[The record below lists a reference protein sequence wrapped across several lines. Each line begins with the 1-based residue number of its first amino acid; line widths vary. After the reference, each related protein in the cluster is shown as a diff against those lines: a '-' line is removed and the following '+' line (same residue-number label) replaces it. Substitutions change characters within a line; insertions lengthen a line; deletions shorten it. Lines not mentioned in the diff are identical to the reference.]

1 MDVRQ
6 DQGMLF
12 ASLRYLI
19 KRGDS
24 MVKIKYRSGL
34 KNISQKLRLSDTAR
48 KHHLGA
54 SEDQTAE
61 IISQYRAYKYAKGL
75 MLLVVA
81 LLCIVAFG
89 IDVGLGPYSIGF
101 LEVYQAIIDR
111 ILDWNTDMPIE
122 MFIVWD
128 LRLPRVITALLAGM
142 GLAMA
147 GAAMQS
153 MMKNPL
159 ADPYTTG
166 ISSGAALGAT
176 LAITMGICIVGGEF
190 GTVINAF
197 VFALIPAAFIIL
209 LSTYRKPSPAM
220 IILSGISLMYIF
232 NAVQSYLMI
241 VADPNAAST
250 VYNWTVG
257 SLNSASWDSVPFIF
271 AVTLVGGTLLV
282 LMARVLNTMNSGDA
296 YSKSI
301 GINVNKARIIVLV
314 TISLVAAGIVS
325 FTGIIGFIGL
335 VAPHIA
341 RIFVGS
347 DNKIL
352 IPASGLM
359 GAGLMLLADC
369 VVQVVAETMPIG
381 IITSIIGGPIFM
393 ILILRQKK
401 EVW

>member
-1 MDVRQ
+1 MPSEVV
-6 DQGMLF
+6 M
-12 ASLRYLI
+12 A
-19 KRGDS
+19 
-24 MVKIKYRSGL
+24 KIKY
-34 KNISQKLRLSDTAR
+34 KTTINNISQKLRLSETAR
-48 KHHLGA
+48 KHHGKEGA
-54 SEDQTAE
+54 TEAE
-61 IISQYRAYKYAKGL
+61 NIINEYRAYKYAKAL
-75 MLLVVA
+75 MLIVVLFLCLIA
-81 LLCIVAFG
+81 LGVDI
-89 IDVGLGPYSIGF
+89 GLGPYSIDFIKVYEEIINRFFDWGGTLD
-101 LEVYQAIIDR
+101 LEGK
-111 ILDWNTDMPIE
+111 
-122 MFIVWD
+122 IVWE
-128 LRLPRVITALLAGM
+128 LRMPRVLTALLAGL

-147 GAAMQS
+147 GSAMQS

-176 LAITMGICIVGGEF
+176 LSITLGIALIPGNF
-190 GTVINAF
+190 GTVANAF

-209 LSTYRKPSPAM
+209 MSIYRKPSPAM

-232 NAVQSYLMI
+232 NAIQSYLMI
-241 VADPNAAST
+241 IADPNAASA

-257 SLNSASWDSVPFIF
+257 TLNGASWDKVPFLF
-271 AVTLVGGTLLV
+271 AVALLGGIV
-282 LMARVLNTMNSGDA
+282 LMYMARILNTMNSGDA

-301 GINVNKARIIVLV
+301 GINVNRSRIIILV
-314 TISLVAAGIVS
+314 TISMVAAGIVS

-335 VAPHIA
+335 VGPHIA

-352 IPASGLM
+352 IPAAGLM

-369 VVQVVAETMPIG
+369 VVQIVAETMPVG

-393 ILILRQKK
+393 LLILRQKK

>member
-1 MDVRQ
+1 M
-6 DQGMLF
+6 
-12 ASLRYLI
+12 A
-19 KRGDS
+19 
-24 MVKIKYRSGL
+24 KIKYRNAF
-34 KNISQKLRLSDTAR
+34 KNLGQKLRLSDTAR
-48 KHHLGA
+48 KHHLGN
-54 SEDQTAE
+54 SENQTEE
-61 IISQYRAYKYAKGL
+61 IISQYRAYKYAKAM
-75 MLLVVA
+75 MLLIVF
-81 LLCIVAFG
+81 LLCALAFG
-89 IDVGLGPYSIGF
+89 IDIGLGPYSIDF
-101 LEVYQAIIDR
+101 LEVYKCIIDR
-111 ILDWNTDMPIE
+111 LMDWGQDLTNE
-122 MFIVWD
+122 MFIVWE
-128 LRLPRVITALLAGM
+128 LRMPRVLTAFLAGV

-197 VFALIPAAFIIL
+197 VFALIPAAVIVLI
-209 LSTYRKPSPAM
+209 STYRRPSPAM
-220 IILSGISLMYIF
+220 IILTGISLMYIF
-232 NAVQSYLMI
+232 NAAQSYLMI
-241 VADPNAAST
+241 VADPNSASA

-257 SLNSASWDSVPFIF
+257 SLNNASWDNVPFIF
-271 AVTLVGGTLLV
+271 AVSLVGGTLLMQ
-282 LMARVLNTMNSGDA
+282 MARILNTMNSGDA

-301 GINVNKARIIVLV
+301 GIDVNKSRIIVLV
-314 TISLVAAGIVS
+314 TISLVAAGIIS

-335 VAPHIA
+335 VGPHIA

-352 IPASGLM
+352 IPAAGLM

-369 VVQVVAETMPIG
+369 TVQLVAETMPIG
-381 IITSIIGGPIFM
+381 IITSMIGGPIFM
-393 ILILRQKK
+393 ILILKQKK

>member
-1 MDVRQ
+1 M
-6 DQGMLF
+6 
-12 ASLRYLI
+12 A
-19 KRGDS
+19 
-24 MVKIKYRSGL
+24 KIKYRNGL
-34 KNISQKLRLSDTAR
+34 KNLGQKLRLSDTAR
-48 KHHLGA
+48 KHHLGN
-54 SEDQTAE
+54 SENQTEE
-61 IISQYRAYKYAKGL
+61 IISQYRAYKYAKAM
-75 MLLVVA
+75 MLLIVL
-81 LLCIVAFG
+81 LLCALAFG
-89 IDVGLGPYSIGF
+89 IDIGLGPYSIDF
-101 LEVYQAIIDR
+101 LEVYKCIIDR
-111 ILDWNTDMPIE
+111 LLDWGQDLTNE
-122 MFIVWD
+122 MFIVWE
-128 LRLPRVITALLAGM
+128 LRMPRVLTAFLAGV

-176 LAITMGICIVGGEF
+176 LAITMGVCIVGGEF

-197 VFALIPAAFIIL
+197 VFALIPAAVIVLI
-209 LSTYRKPSPAM
+209 STYRRPSPAM
-220 IILSGISLMYIF
+220 IILTGISLMYIF
-232 NAVQSYLMI
+232 NAAQSYLMI
-241 VADPNAAST
+241 VADPNSASA

-257 SLNSASWDSVPFIF
+257 SLNNASWDNVPFIF
-271 AVTLVGGTLLV
+271 AVSLVGGTLLMQ
-282 LMARVLNTMNSGDA
+282 MARILNTMNSGDA

-301 GINVNKARIIVLV
+301 GIDVNKSRIIVLV
-314 TISLVAAGIVS
+314 TISLVAAGIIS

-352 IPASGLM
+352 IPAAGLM

-369 VVQVVAETMPIG
+369 AVQLVAETMPIG
-381 IITSIIGGPIFM
+381 IITSLIGGPIFM
-393 ILILRQKK
+393 ILILKQKK

>member
-1 MDVRQ
+1 MARPKIRTRISDI
-6 DQGMLF
+6 G
-12 ASLRYLI
+12 
-19 KRGDS
+19 RG
-24 MVKIKYRSGL
+24 V
-34 KNISQKLRLSDTAR
+34 RLSNVASRKYKGDDDATA
-48 KHHLGA
+48 
-54 SEDQTAE
+54 
-61 IISQYRAYKYAKGL
+61 SQRAIADYKAYKYAKSL
-75 MLLVVA
+75 MLIVVA
-81 LLCIVAFG
+81 ALCIIALG
-89 IDVGLGPYSIGF
+89 IDIGLGPYHIDF
-101 LEVYQAIIDR
+101 LDVYKAIFDH
-111 ILDWNTDMPIE
+111 LADWNGTMTTDE
-122 MFIVWD
+122 KVVWD
-128 LRLPRVITALLAGM
+128 LRMPRVLTALFAGM

-176 LAITMGICIVGGEF
+176 LAMTMGIFLVPGNF
-190 GTVINAF
+190 GTVVNAF

-209 LSTYRKPSPAM
+209 MSTYRKPSPAM

-232 NAVQSYLMI
+232 NAIQSYLML
-241 VADPNAAST
+241 VADPNAASA
-250 VYNWTVG
+250 VYAWTIG
-257 SLNSASWDSVPFIF
+257 SLNSASWDNLPFIF
-271 AVTLVGGTLLV
+271 CVSMLGGIFLMY
-282 LMARVLNTMNSGDA
+282 MARILNTMNSGDA

-301 GINVNKARIIVLV
+301 GIDVNRARIIVLV
-314 TISLVAAGIVS
+314 TISVVAAGIVS

-352 IPASGLM
+352 IPAAGLM

-393 ILILRQKK
+393 LLILRQKK

>member
-1 MDVRQ
+1 MPV
-6 DQGMLF
+6 GVIM
-12 ASLRYLI
+12 A
-19 KRGDS
+19 
-24 MVKIKYRSGL
+24 KIKY
-34 KNISQKLRLSDTAR
+34 KTVINNIGQKLRLSEAAR
-48 KHHLGA
+48 KHHGKEGA
-54 SEDQTAE
+54 TEAE
-61 IISQYRAYKYAKGL
+61 TIMNEYRAYKYVKAL
-75 MLLVVA
+75 MLVVVF
-81 LLCIVAFG
+81 LLCIIALGVD
-89 IDVGLGPYSIGF
+89 IGLGPYSIDF
-101 LEVYQAIIDR
+101 VKVYQEIIDR
-111 ILDWNTDMPIE
+111 ILNWGGPLDLE
-122 MFIVWD
+122 GKIVWE
-128 LRLPRVITALLAGM
+128 LRMPRVLTALFAGM

-176 LAITMGICIVGGEF
+176 LSITLGITLIPGNF
-190 GTVINAF
+190 GTVANAF
-197 VFALIPAAFIIL
+197 VFALIPAAFIIMM
-209 LSTYRKPSPAM
+209 SIYRKPSPAM

-232 NAVQSYLMI
+232 NAIQSYLMI
-241 VADPNAAST
+241 IADPNAASA

-257 SLNSASWDSVPFIF
+257 TLNGASWDKVPFVF
-271 AVTLVGGTLLV
+271 AVALVGGIV
-282 LMARVLNTMNSGDA
+282 LMYMARILNTMNSGDA

-301 GINVNKARIIVLV
+301 GINVNRSRIIVLI
-314 TISLVAAGIVS
+314 TISMVAAGIVS

-335 VAPHIA
+335 VGPHIA

-352 IPASGLM
+352 IPAAGLM

-393 ILILRQKK
+393 LLILRQKK

>member
-1 MDVRQ
+1 M
-6 DQGMLF
+6 
-12 ASLRYLI
+12 A
-19 KRGDS
+19 
-24 MVKIKYRSGL
+24 KIKYRNGL
-34 KNISQKLRLSDTAR
+34 KNLGQKLRLSDTAR
-48 KHHLGA
+48 KHHLGN
-54 SEDQTAE
+54 SENQTEE
-61 IISQYRAYKYAKGL
+61 IISQYRAYKYAKAM
-75 MLLVVA
+75 MLLIVL
-81 LLCIVAFG
+81 LLCALAFG
-89 IDVGLGPYSIGF
+89 IDIGLGPYSIDF
-101 LEVYQAIIDR
+101 LEVYKCIIDR
-111 ILDWNTDMPIE
+111 LTDWGQDLTNE
-122 MFIVWD
+122 MFIVWE
-128 LRLPRVITALLAGM
+128 LRMPRVLTAFLAGV

-176 LAITMGICIVGGEF
+176 LAITMGVCIVGGEF

-197 VFALIPAAFIIL
+197 VFALIPAAVIVLI
-209 LSTYRKPSPAM
+209 STYRRPSPAM
-220 IILSGISLMYIF
+220 IILTGISLMYIF
-232 NAVQSYLMI
+232 NAAQSYLMI
-241 VADPNAAST
+241 VADPNSASA

-257 SLNSASWDSVPFIF
+257 SLNNASWDNVPFIF
-271 AVTLVGGTLLV
+271 AVSLVGGTLLMQ
-282 LMARVLNTMNSGDA
+282 MARILNTMNSGDA

-301 GINVNKARIIVLV
+301 GIDVNKSRIIVLV
-314 TISLVAAGIVS
+314 TISLVAAGIIS

-352 IPASGLM
+352 IPAAGLM

-369 VVQVVAETMPIG
+369 AVQLVAETMPIG
-381 IITSIIGGPIFM
+381 IITSLIGGPIFM
-393 ILILRQKK
+393 ILILKQKK

>member
-1 MDVRQ
+1 M
-6 DQGMLF
+6 
-12 ASLRYLI
+12 A
-19 KRGDS
+19 
-24 MVKIKYRSGL
+24 KIKYRNAF
-34 KNISQKLRLSDTAR
+34 KNLGQKLRLSDTAR
-48 KHHLGA
+48 KHHLGS
-54 SEDQTAE
+54 SENQTEE
-61 IISQYRAYKYAKGL
+61 IISQYRAYKYAKAM
-75 MLLVVA
+75 MLLIVF
-81 LLCIVAFG
+81 LLCALAFG
-89 IDVGLGPYSIGF
+89 IDIGLGPYSIDF
-101 LEVYQAIIDR
+101 LEVYKCIIDR
-111 ILDWNTDMPIE
+111 LMDWGQDLTNE
-122 MFIVWD
+122 MFIVWE
-128 LRLPRVITALLAGM
+128 LRMPRVLTAFLAGV

-197 VFALIPAAFIIL
+197 VFALIPAAVIVLI
-209 LSTYRKPSPAM
+209 STYRRPSPAM
-220 IILSGISLMYIF
+220 IILTGISLMYIF
-232 NAVQSYLMI
+232 NAAQSYLMI
-241 VADPNAAST
+241 VADPNSASA

-257 SLNSASWDSVPFIF
+257 SLNNASWDNVPFIF
-271 AVTLVGGTLLV
+271 AVSLVGGTLLMQ
-282 LMARVLNTMNSGDA
+282 MARILNTMNSGDA

-301 GINVNKARIIVLV
+301 GIDVNKSRIIVLV
-314 TISLVAAGIVS
+314 TISLVAAGIIS

-335 VAPHIA
+335 VGPHIA

-352 IPASGLM
+352 IPAAGLM

-369 VVQVVAETMPIG
+369 TVQLVAETMPIG
-381 IITSIIGGPIFM
+381 IITSLIGGPIFM

>member
-1 MDVRQ
+1 MPSEVV
-6 DQGMLF
+6 M
-12 ASLRYLI
+12 A
-19 KRGDS
+19 
-24 MVKIKYRSGL
+24 KIKY
-34 KNISQKLRLSDTAR
+34 KTTINNISQKLRLSETAR
-48 KHHLGA
+48 KHHGKEGA
-54 SEDQTAE
+54 TEAE
-61 IISQYRAYKYAKGL
+61 NIINEYRAYKYAKAL
-75 MLLVVA
+75 MLIVVLFLCLIA
-81 LLCIVAFG
+81 LGVDI
-89 IDVGLGPYSIGF
+89 GLGPYSIDFIKVYEEIINRFFDWGGTLD
-101 LEVYQAIIDR
+101 LEGK
-111 ILDWNTDMPIE
+111 
-122 MFIVWD
+122 IVWE
-128 LRLPRVITALLAGM
+128 LRMPRVLTALLAGL

-147 GAAMQS
+147 GSAMQS

-176 LAITMGICIVGGEF
+176 LSITLGIALIPGNF
-190 GTVINAF
+190 GTVANAF

-209 LSTYRKPSPAM
+209 MSIYRKPSPAM

-232 NAVQSYLMI
+232 NAIQSYLMI
-241 VADPNAAST
+241 IADPNAASA

-257 SLNSASWDSVPFIF
+257 TLNGASWDKVPFLF
-271 AVTLVGGTLLV
+271 AVALLGGIV
-282 LMARVLNTMNSGDA
+282 LMYMARILNTMNSGDA

-301 GINVNKARIIVLV
+301 GINVNRSRIIILV
-314 TISLVAAGIVS
+314 TISMVAAGIVS

-335 VAPHIA
+335 VGPHIA

-352 IPASGLM
+352 IPAAGLM

-369 VVQVVAETMPIG
+369 VVQIVAETMPVG

-393 ILILRQKK
+393 FLILRQKK

>member
-1 MDVRQ
+1 M
-6 DQGMLF
+6 
-12 ASLRYLI
+12 A
-19 KRGDS
+19 
-24 MVKIKYRSGL
+24 KIKYKTKL
-34 KNISQKLRLSDTAR
+34 KNLSQKLRLSETAR
-48 KHHLGA
+48 KHHGGQGGT
-54 SEDQTAE
+54 ETE
-61 IISQYRAYKYAKGL
+61 NIIGEYRAYKYVKAL
-75 MLLVVA
+75 MLIVVFVLCMIA
-81 LLCIVAFG
+81 LGVDI
-89 IDVGLGPYSIGF
+89 GLGPYPLDFIS
-101 LEVYQAIIDR
+101 VYQEIFDR
-111 ILDWNTDMPIE
+111 FLDWGADLDTE
-122 MFIVWD
+122 GRIVWN
-128 LRLPRVITALLAGM
+128 LRMPRVLTALLAGL

-176 LAITMGICIVGGEF
+176 LAITLGITILPGNY
-190 GTVINAF
+190 GTVVNAF

-209 LSTYRKPSPAM
+209 MSVYRKPSPAM

-241 VADPNAAST
+241 IADPNAASA

-257 SLNSASWDSVPFIF
+257 SLNNADWDNVPFMF
-271 AVTLVGGTLLV
+271 AVAVLGGIV
-282 LMARVLNTMNSGDA
+282 LMYMARILNTMNSGDA

-301 GINVNKARIIVLV
+301 GINVNRARILVLI
-314 TISLVAAGIVS
+314 TISLVAAGVVS
-325 FTGIIGFIGL
+325 FTGIIGFVGL
-335 VAPHIA
+335 VGPHIA

-352 IPASGLM
+352 IPAAGLM

-369 VVQVVAETMPIG
+369 IVQLVAETMPVG

-393 ILILRQKK
+393 LLILAQRK

>member
-1 MDVRQ
+1 M
-6 DQGMLF
+6 
-12 ASLRYLI
+12 A
-19 KRGDS
+19 
-24 MVKIKYRSGL
+24 KIKY
-34 KNISQKLRLSDTAR
+34 KTTINNISQKLRLSETAR
-48 KHHLGA
+48 KHHGKEGA
-54 SEDQTAE
+54 TEAE
-61 IISQYRAYKYAKGL
+61 NIINEYRAYKYAKAL
-75 MLLVVA
+75 MLIVVLFLCLIA
-81 LLCIVAFG
+81 LGVDI
-89 IDVGLGPYSIGF
+89 GLGPYSIDFIKVYEEIINRFFDWGGTLD
-101 LEVYQAIIDR
+101 LEGK
-111 ILDWNTDMPIE
+111 
-122 MFIVWD
+122 IVWE
-128 LRLPRVITALLAGM
+128 LRMPRVLTALLAGL

-147 GAAMQS
+147 GSAMQS

-176 LAITMGICIVGGEF
+176 LSITLGIALIPGNF
-190 GTVINAF
+190 GTVANAF

-209 LSTYRKPSPAM
+209 MSIYRKPSPAM

-232 NAVQSYLMI
+232 NAIQSYLMI
-241 VADPNAAST
+241 IADPNAASA

-257 SLNSASWDSVPFIF
+257 TLNGASWDKVPFLF
-271 AVTLVGGTLLV
+271 AVALLGGIV
-282 LMARVLNTMNSGDA
+282 LMYMARILNTMNSGDA

-301 GINVNKARIIVLV
+301 GINVNRSRIIILV
-314 TISLVAAGIVS
+314 TISMVAAGIVS

-335 VAPHIA
+335 VGPHIA

-352 IPASGLM
+352 IPAAGLM

-369 VVQVVAETMPIG
+369 VVQIVAETMPVG

-393 ILILRQKK
+393 FLILRQKK

>member
-1 MDVRQ
+1 M
-6 DQGMLF
+6 
-12 ASLRYLI
+12 A
-19 KRGDS
+19 
-24 MVKIKYRSGL
+24 KIKYRNGL
-34 KNISQKLRLSDTAR
+34 KNLGQKLRLSDTAR
-48 KHHLGA
+48 KHHLGN
-54 SEDQTAE
+54 SENQTEE
-61 IISQYRAYKYAKGL
+61 IISQYRAYKYAKAM
-75 MLLVVA
+75 MLLIVL
-81 LLCIVAFG
+81 LLCALAFG
-89 IDVGLGPYSIGF
+89 IDIGLGPYSIDF
-101 LEVYQAIIDR
+101 LEVYKCIIDR
-111 ILDWNTDMPIE
+111 LMDWGQDLTNE
-122 MFIVWD
+122 MFIVWE
-128 LRLPRVITALLAGM
+128 LRMPRVLTAFLAGV

-176 LAITMGICIVGGEF
+176 LAITMGVCIVGGEF

-197 VFALIPAAFIIL
+197 IFALIPAAVIVLI
-209 LSTYRKPSPAM
+209 STYRRPSPAM
-220 IILSGISLMYIF
+220 IILTGISLMYIF
-232 NAVQSYLMI
+232 NAAQSYLMI
-241 VADPNAAST
+241 VADPNSASA

-257 SLNSASWDSVPFIF
+257 SLNNASWDNVPFIF
-271 AVTLVGGTLLV
+271 AVSLVGGTLLMQ
-282 LMARVLNTMNSGDA
+282 MARILNTMNSGDA

-301 GINVNKARIIVLV
+301 GIDVNKSRIIVLV
-314 TISLVAAGIVS
+314 TISLVAAGIIS

-352 IPASGLM
+352 IPAAGLM

-369 VVQVVAETMPIG
+369 AVQLVAETMPIG
-381 IITSIIGGPIFM
+381 IITSLIGGPIFM
-393 ILILRQKK
+393 ILILKQKK

>member
-1 MDVRQ
+1 M
-6 DQGMLF
+6 
-12 ASLRYLI
+12 A
-19 KRGDS
+19 
-24 MVKIKYRSGL
+24 KIKYRNGL
-34 KNISQKLRLSDTAR
+34 KNLGQKLRLSDTAR
-48 KHHLGA
+48 KHHLGN
-54 SEDQTAE
+54 SENQTEE
-61 IISQYRAYKYAKGL
+61 IISQYRAYKYAKAM
-75 MLLVVA
+75 MLLVVF
-81 LLCIVAFG
+81 LLCALAFG
-89 IDVGLGPYSIGF
+89 IDIGLGPYSIDF
-101 LEVYQAIIDR
+101 LEVYRCIIDR
-111 ILDWNTDMPIE
+111 LTDWGQDLTNE
-122 MFIVWD
+122 MFIVWE
-128 LRLPRVITALLAGM
+128 LRMPRVLTAFLAGV

-197 VFALIPAAFIIL
+197 VFALIPAAVIVLI
-209 LSTYRKPSPAM
+209 STYRRPSPAM
-220 IILSGISLMYIF
+220 IILTGISLMYIF
-232 NAVQSYLMI
+232 NAAQSYLMI
-241 VADPNAAST
+241 VADPNSASA

-257 SLNSASWDSVPFIF
+257 SLNNASWDNVPFIF
-271 AVTLVGGTLLV
+271 AVSLIGGTLLMQ
-282 LMARVLNTMNSGDA
+282 MARILNTMNSGDA

-301 GINVNKARIIVLV
+301 GIDVNKSRIIVLV
-314 TISLVAAGIVS
+314 TISLVAAGIIS

-352 IPASGLM
+352 IPAAGLM

-369 VVQVVAETMPIG
+369 AVQLVAETMPIG
-381 IITSIIGGPIFM
+381 IITSLIGGPIFM
-393 ILILRQKK
+393 ILILKQKK

>member
-1 MDVRQ
+1 M
-6 DQGMLF
+6 
-12 ASLRYLI
+12 A
-19 KRGDS
+19 
-24 MVKIKYRSGL
+24 KIKYRNAF
-34 KNISQKLRLSDTAR
+34 KNLGQKLRLSDTAR
-48 KHHLGA
+48 KHHLGN
-54 SEDQTAE
+54 SENQTEE
-61 IISQYRAYKYAKGL
+61 IISQYRAYKYAKAM
-75 MLLVVA
+75 MLLIVF
-81 LLCIVAFG
+81 LLCALAFG
-89 IDVGLGPYSIGF
+89 IDIGLGPYSIDF
-101 LEVYQAIIDR
+101 LEVYKCIIDR
-111 ILDWNTDMPIE
+111 LLDWGQDLTNE
-122 MFIVWD
+122 MFIVWE
-128 LRLPRVITALLAGM
+128 LRMPRVLTAFLAGV

-197 VFALIPAAFIIL
+197 VFALIPAAVIVLI
-209 LSTYRKPSPAM
+209 STYRRPSPAM
-220 IILSGISLMYIF
+220 IILTGISLMYIF
-232 NAVQSYLMI
+232 NAAQSYLMI
-241 VADPNAAST
+241 VADPNSASA

-257 SLNSASWDSVPFIF
+257 SLNNASWDNVPFIF
-271 AVTLVGGTLLV
+271 AVSLVGGTLLMQ
-282 LMARVLNTMNSGDA
+282 MARILNTMNSGDA

-301 GINVNKARIIVLV
+301 GIDVNKSRIIVLV
-314 TISLVAAGIVS
+314 TISLVAAGIIS

-335 VAPHIA
+335 VGPHIA

-352 IPASGLM
+352 IPAAGLM

-369 VVQVVAETMPIG
+369 TVQLVAETMPIG
-381 IITSIIGGPIFM
+381 IITSMIGGPIFM
-393 ILILRQKK
+393 ILILKQKK

>member
-1 MDVRQ
+1 M
-6 DQGMLF
+6 
-12 ASLRYLI
+12 A
-19 KRGDS
+19 
-24 MVKIKYRSGL
+24 KIKYRNGL
-34 KNISQKLRLSDTAR
+34 KNLGQKLRLSDTAR
-48 KHHLGA
+48 KHHLGN
-54 SEDQTAE
+54 SENQTEE
-61 IISQYRAYKYAKGL
+61 IISQYRAYKYAKAM
-75 MLLVVA
+75 MLLIVL
-81 LLCIVAFG
+81 LLCALAFG
-89 IDVGLGPYSIGF
+89 IDIGLGPYSIDF
-101 LEVYQAIIDR
+101 LEVYKCIIDR
-111 ILDWNTDMPIE
+111 MMDWGQDLTNE
-122 MFIVWD
+122 MFIVWE
-128 LRLPRVITALLAGM
+128 LRMPRVLTAFLAGV

-176 LAITMGICIVGGEF
+176 LAITMGVCIVGGEF

-197 VFALIPAAFIIL
+197 VFALIPAAVIVLI
-209 LSTYRKPSPAM
+209 STYRRPSPAM
-220 IILSGISLMYIF
+220 IILTGISLMYIF
-232 NAVQSYLMI
+232 NAAQSYLMI
-241 VADPNAAST
+241 VADPNSASA

-257 SLNSASWDSVPFIF
+257 SLNNASWDNVPFIF
-271 AVTLVGGTLLV
+271 AVSLVGGTLLMQ
-282 LMARVLNTMNSGDA
+282 MARILNTMNSGDA

-301 GINVNKARIIVLV
+301 GIDVNKSRIIVLV
-314 TISLVAAGIVS
+314 TISLVAAGIIS

-352 IPASGLM
+352 IPAAGLM

-369 VVQVVAETMPIG
+369 AVQLVAETMPIG
-381 IITSIIGGPIFM
+381 IITSLIGGPIFM
-393 ILILRQKK
+393 ILILKQKK

>member
-1 MDVRQ
+1 M
-6 DQGMLF
+6 
-12 ASLRYLI
+12 A
-19 KRGDS
+19 
-24 MVKIKYRSGL
+24 KIKYRNGL
-34 KNISQKLRLSDTAR
+34 KNLGQKLRLSDTAR
-48 KHHLGA
+48 KHHLGN
-54 SEDQTAE
+54 SENQTEE
-61 IISQYRAYKYAKGL
+61 IISQYRAYKYAKAM
-75 MLLVVA
+75 MLLVVF
-81 LLCIVAFG
+81 LLCALAFG
-89 IDVGLGPYSIGF
+89 IDIGLGPYSIDF
-101 LEVYQAIIDR
+101 LEVYRCIIDR
-111 ILDWNTDMPIE
+111 LTDWGQDLTNE
-122 MFIVWD
+122 MFIVWE
-128 LRLPRVITALLAGM
+128 LRMPRVLTAFLAGV

-176 LAITMGICIVGGEF
+176 LAITMGVCIVGGEF

-197 VFALIPAAFIIL
+197 IFALIPAAVIVLI
-209 LSTYRKPSPAM
+209 STYRRPSPAM
-220 IILSGISLMYIF
+220 IILTGISLMYIF
-232 NAVQSYLMI
+232 NAAQSYLMI
-241 VADPNAAST
+241 VADPNSASA

-257 SLNSASWDSVPFIF
+257 SLNNASWDNVPFIF
-271 AVTLVGGTLLV
+271 AVSLVGGTLLMQ
-282 LMARVLNTMNSGDA
+282 MARILNTMNSGDA

-301 GINVNKARIIVLV
+301 GIDVNKSRIIVLV
-314 TISLVAAGIVS
+314 TISLVAAGIIS

-352 IPASGLM
+352 IPAAGLM

-369 VVQVVAETMPIG
+369 AVQLVAETMPIG
-381 IITSIIGGPIFM
+381 IITSLIGGPIFM
-393 ILILRQKK
+393 ILILKQKK

>member
-1 MDVRQ
+1 M
-6 DQGMLF
+6 
-12 ASLRYLI
+12 AKIRY
-19 KRGDS
+19 
-24 MVKIKYRSGL
+24 
-34 KNISQKLRLSDTAR
+34 KNKLNNLEQKLRLSDTAR
-48 KHHLGA
+48 KHHGA
-54 SEDQTAE
+54 QAAGTDE
-61 IISQYRAYKYAKGL
+61 IVNQYRAYKYAKGL
-75 MLLVVA
+75 MIVVVLILCLIA
-81 LLCIVAFG
+81 LGVDI
-89 IDVGLGPYSIGF
+89 GLGPYSISF
-101 LEVYQAIIDR
+101 FDVYKAIFDR
-111 ILDWNTDMPIE
+111 LLDWNQEMPLE
-122 MFIVWD
+122 MYIVWD
-128 LRLPRVITALLAGM
+128 LRMPRVLTALFAGF
-142 GLAMA
+142 GLAVA

-176 LAITMGICIVGGEF
+176 LAITLGICIVKGSF
-190 GTVINAF
+190 GIVVNAF

-209 LSTYRKPSPAM
+209 MSTYRKPSPAM

-232 NAVQSYLMI
+232 NALQSYLMI
-241 VADPNAAST
+241 VADPNAAAT
-250 VYNWTVG
+250 VYSWTVG
-257 SLNSASWDSVPFIF
+257 SLNGANWSNVPFVF
-271 AVTLVGGTLLV
+271 AVAIFGGIALM

-301 GINVNKARIIVLV
+301 GIDVNKARIIVLV

-335 VAPHIA
+335 VGPHIA

-352 IPASGLM
+352 IPAAGLM
-359 GAGLMLLADC
+359 GAGLMLLADS
-369 VVQVVAETMPIG
+369 VVQVVAETMPVG

-401 EVW
+401 DVW